1 MTAALL
7 DQWAIFDSPIVQPD
21 GRSRPLWEPHAAQV
35 EVMDDH
41 HRHQVITAGRRWGKS
56 FLGANRLIPEV
67 FIAHSIQNDLK
78 AMGKRREFFIVSPT
92 YSEGEKEFRVL
103 WNQLK
108 RLEVPFDTPGS
119 YNLPMSGQMHISL
132 FGGIFQVHVRSSVD
146 PERLVGEELTGVVM
160 AEAAK
165 QKPIIWTKYIRPML
179 MDQQGWSLHS
189 STPEGRNF
197 FHDMFQRGQRGID
210 PEWKSWR
217 MPSWYNTTIFKSQT
231 KTEDVNKLMDLLQGN
246 PGVEVYEI
254 AKAYNLTIDNE
265 ILQSAGDLTVETF
278 RQEIAADF
286 TSYTGKVFKD
296 FDPEYHCGT
305 LDFNPGWETFAC
317 ADYGF
322 RNPNVFLLGQIGPN
336 GEINFIDE
344 VYTEGQTPLEF
355 AREIRRRG
363 LNPTALK
370 VFYPDPA
377 RPDATAVL
385 EEELMIK
392 GQGHTGGEL
401 KVRLDLIRQA
411 IKKGVTDTQGVYR
424 NSKINANSTWRPQ
437 MMFDWKCVRSINDFE
452 VYKYAERK
460 DEHQETSTERFENP
474 LKLNDHAPEAV
485 GRFMAGRF
493 GERSHAGQR
502 GESRVSSMTM
512 GRSRRSPVSAAQVPA
527 GKPERYMRITDHEP
541 AGYEY
546 KRDSDPMEDAV
557 ERAYYE

>member
-7 DQWAIFDSPIVQPD
+7 DQWAIFDQTIPN
-21 GRSRPLWEPHAAQV
+21 SRGDLIPLWEPHPAQV
-35 EVMDDH
+35 MLHEDH
-41 HRHQVITAGRRWGKS
+41 HRHQVIVAGRRLGKS
-56 FLGANRLIPEV
+56 AYGGNRLIPEA
-67 FIAHSIQNDLK
+67 FIAYSMREDLLS
-78 AMGKRREFFIVSPT
+78 MGKRREFWIVGPT

-103 WNQLK
+103 WNQLQ
-108 RLEVPFDTPGS
+108 RLGVPFDTPGS

-132 FGGIFQVHVRSSVD
+132 WGGAFQVHVKSAVD
-146 PERLVGEELTGVVM
+146 PDRLVGESLTGVVM

-165 QKPIIWTKYIRPML
+165 MKPIIWTKYIRPML
-179 MDQQGWSLHS
+179 MDTHGWSVHS
-189 STPEGRNF
+189 TTPEGRN
-197 FHDMFQRGQRGID
+197 HLYDLYKRGQTSD
-210 PEWKSWR
+210 PEWMSWR
-217 MPSWYNTTIFKSQT
+217 MPSWFNTSIFGPT
-231 KTEDVNKLMDLLQGN
+231 KTKDVERMLTLIEQNA
-246 PGVEVYEI
+246 GVDIYDI
-254 AKAYNLTIDNE
+254 FNTYKFTIDSE
-265 ILQSAGDLTVETF
+265 IVQSMGDQPAEKF
-278 RQEIAADF
+278 RQEIGADF
-286 TSYTGKVFKD
+286 TQYVGKTFKD
-296 FDPEYHCGT
+296 FDPNYHCGT
-305 LDFNPGWETFAC
+305 LDFNPGWETFGC

-336 GEINFIDE
+336 GEINFLDE

-355 AREIRRRG
+355 AKEIRRRG
-363 LNPTALK
+363 MNPAALK

-392 GQGHTGGEL
+392 GQGGTGGEL
-401 KVRLDLIRQA
+401 KVRLDLIRIA
-411 IKKGVTDTQGVYR
+411 LKKGVTDSYGVYR
-424 NSKINANSTWRPQ
+424 NSKEPGRDWRPQ

-493 GERSHAGQR
+493 GERSQAGQR

-512 GRSRRSPVSAAQVPA
+512 GRNRRSQNVGSQQPA

-541 AGYEY
+541 VGYEY